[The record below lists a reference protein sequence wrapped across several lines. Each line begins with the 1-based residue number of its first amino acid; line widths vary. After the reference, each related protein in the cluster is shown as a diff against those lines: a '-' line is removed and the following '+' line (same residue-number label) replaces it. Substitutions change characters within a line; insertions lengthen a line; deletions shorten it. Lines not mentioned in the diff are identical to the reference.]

1 LVDSAVTQHG
11 DRRRCRICKQVRAAC
26 IRCAH
31 KKKLLRWAAV
41 AGSKKHVAGVD
52 FVREPCRCR
61 GGSGI
66 DIGEP
71 LLVRM
76 RAAQPPEVI

>member
-1 LVDSAVTQHG
+1 MDDSAVTQHR
-11 DRRRCRICKQVRAAC
+11 DRGCCRICKQVRAAC

-31 KKKLLRWAAV
+31 EKKLLRRAAV
-41 AGSKKHVAGVD
+41 TGSRKHVAGVD

-66 DIGEP
+66 DIGAP